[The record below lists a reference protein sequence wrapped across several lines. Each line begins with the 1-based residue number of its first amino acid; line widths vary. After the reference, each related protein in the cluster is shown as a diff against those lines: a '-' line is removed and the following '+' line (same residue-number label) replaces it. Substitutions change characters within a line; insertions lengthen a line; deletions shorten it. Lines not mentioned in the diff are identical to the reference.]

1 MVSVPSIY
9 PNSETGVD
17 LTDDAKKG
25 IVGTLIILI
34 FLVMAFELVPP
45 DIAFFV
51 GLIIVMITQ
60 ILTLPDTLAGF
71 ANEGMVTV
79 ATLFI
84 VSDEYIHRVCD

>member
-1 MVSVPSIY
+1 MATVPSIY

-25 IVGTLIILI
+25 IVGTLIIVI
-34 FLVMAFELVPP
+34 FLVMAFEIVPP

-51 GLIIVMITQ
+51 GLVIVMMTQ

-71 ANEGMVTV
+71 ANEGLVTV
-79 ATLFI
+79 AVLFI
-84 VSDEYIHRVCD
+84 VSDEYIYGR